1 MEWCKLY
8 ASLARDRD
16 LRRAGEAA
24 TLLFVFGLCYCADEE
39 TDGFIPSEDLGDF
52 HLPRVQARAEALVKY
67 GLWEQVSDGY
77 LIPNW
82 KPKQREL
89 YAIMEKRRKD
99 RDRVANKRTVSRDS
113 RTTSRATVAVESR
126 EEEIPPNPAE
136 GGEPCAKHQPHRGAN
151 CRGCGTNTRA
161 VQKAAKLA
169 AVPDWC
175 GECESAER
183 RMVELDDGRLARCPR
198 CHPNVVAVT
207 A

>member
-39 TDGFIPSEDLGDF
+39 TDGFIPGEDLGDF

-99 RDRVANKRTVSRDS
+99 RVRVANKRKVSRDS
-113 RTTSRATVAVESR
+113 RTTSRATVAPESR
-126 EEEIPPNPAE
+126 EEKNPPNPPAPR
-136 GGEPCAKHQPHRGAN
+136 GGRRCTKHARPKDYCADCHLPP
-151 CRGCGTNTRA
+151 
-161 VQKAAKLA
+161 LA
-169 AVPDWC
+169 PVPPWC
-175 GECESAER
+175 GECESDEHR
-183 RMVELDDGRLARCPR
+183 WIELPDGRAAHCPR
-198 CHPNVVAVT
+198 CHPSTVRAVT